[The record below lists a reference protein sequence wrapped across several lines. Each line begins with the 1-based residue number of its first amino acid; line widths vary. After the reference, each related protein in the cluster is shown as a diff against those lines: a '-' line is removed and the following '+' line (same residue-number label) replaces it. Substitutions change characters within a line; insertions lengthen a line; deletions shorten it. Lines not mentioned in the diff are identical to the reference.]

1 MAIKQSSTVAIQTA
15 TTDKAKVIKIIAWVV
30 LGLLVSASGIL
41 YEFYPETFTAI
52 KEYATSQWVT
62 YSAILLTIASSTGSI
77 AGIRLGQIF
86 YDARAVKSAMAI
98 DNARIEAIEN
108 KNKLYETLFEGVV
121 VYLNKVNAK
130 DANKVRREDG
140 VAFLDK
146 LNNALSLVKQ
156 YDISKLSKEEIQKS
170 LVKVDNVVD
179 TVKATINIK

>member
-1 MAIKQSSTVAIQTA
+1 MAIKQSSTWAIQTA
-15 TTDKAKVIKIIAWVV
+15 TTDKVKVIKIIAWVV

-108 KNKLYETLFEGVV
+108 KRRRSAIQSLINLEQSTSVDYET
-121 VYLNKVNAK
+121 YLNIQKEK
-130 DANKVRREDG
+130 
-140 VAFLDK
+140 DK
-146 LNNALSLVKQ
+146 LKQ
-156 YDISKLSKEEIQKS
+156 KWREPK
-170 LVKVDNVVD
+170 
-179 TVKATINIK
+179 T